1 MSIYQINISY
11 LLIQNNIMNIHI
23 NSSKNNT
30 KKGYP
35 IYVEN
40 VAAVNTY
47 FAKQSEKKRQE
58 IKAKLLLQ

>member
-1 MSIYQINISY
+1 
-11 LLIQNNIMNIHI
+11 MNTYTH
-23 NSSKNNT
+23 SSKNNT

-40 VAAVNTY
+40 VASVNTY